1 MIAELGGKWRAL
13 WICGAVLF
21 SLFVLAMTTGCGRKK
36 PPMPFKQDTAQ
47 LVVSWKA

>member
-1 MIAELGGKWRAL
+1 MIAELGGKWRVL

-36 PPMPFKQDTAQ
+36 PPMPLKQDTAQ